1 MKKRLVLVAALF
13 SAAVL
18 VACGGGGSESVFGA
32 ANNLSV
38 DLGASNG
45 RTLAEAVSGDRF
57 DFASVPDF
65 ATQSTT
71 SVTITATNTTSSPTF
86 VVRDNANTASGYMDF
101 GSCIFVI
108 LNSTYPAGSPL
119 AAGNTV
125 TINPC
130 QVKVATK
137 GLPANGTAQQS
148 SIQLVLRN
156 AVSTG
161 TPVTV
166 SINNGGQVTLNG
178 VPAGTVT
185 VQFLTGG

>member
-1 MKKRLVLVAALF
+1 MKKLLIVTALF
-13 SAAVL
+13 GAVGL
-18 VACGGGGSESVFGA
+18 VACGGGGNDQVFGA
-32 ANNLSV
+32 AADTTLSA
-38 DLGASNG
+38 DKTTGPTIA
-45 RTLAEAVSGDRF
+45 RAISGDRF

-65 ATQSTT
+65 ATQTTT

-86 VVRDNANTASGYMDF
+86 VVKDAANTASGYMDF

-108 LNSTYPAGSPL
+108 QTSTYPAGSPL
-119 AAGNTV
+119 AAGNAV

-130 QVKVATK
+130 QVKVATR
-137 GLPANGTAQQS
+137 GISADGTAVQS
-148 SIQLVLRN
+148 SATLLLRN

-185 VQFLTGG
+185 VAFLTGG